1 MKFRVCVGIIMLV
14 CHLSSAEKIDFNK
27 DIRPILS
34 DKCFHC
40 HGPDE
45 HDRKGKLRLDIPHG
59 DDGAFREKKGSF
71 AIKAGDPSKSE
82 IWLRIIT
89 DDEDDVMPPSDSTKK
104 PLTKKERDLVKKWI
118 EQGAQWQEHWSFNP
132 IEKPEVPK
140 VEQHKSWAK
149 NEIDHFVLEEIK
161 NHGLKPS
168 PEAPKY
174 KLIRRAYLDLIGL
187 YPTPAEVKAFEDDK
201 SPNAY
206 EKVIDR
212 LLADKRYGERMTL
225 KWLDIA
231 RYGDTSVYHADG
243 PRTMW
248 PWRDWVI
255 NAYNTNKPFNE
266 FTIEQLAGDHIPNA
280 APEQKLATGFLRN
293 NGTTDEGG
301 AFDEEYRVEYTVDR
315 LALTSTVWLGLT
327 MECAQC
333 HDHKY
338 DPISMKEFY
347 QMYAF
352 FNVSADKGMQTRRGN
367 AEPKMKVPPS
377 KEDKELIAQ
386 YNTEKAKVENE
397 LQEYRKKNV
406 SKVESWITENL
417 KKHGHSSTVEGLTN
431 HFPLD
436 EVGGKTIAD
445 TIATKEPAKVQ
456 GRLRKSKRGKEP
468 SVNLRGNDNFF
479 SKNAGFFIDNNTPF
493 SYGGW
498 VYQDNVNGFKAP
510 FARMDSKNQYRGF
523 DLFTVNGQFG
533 VHLIHSWAGN
543 AIKIESTG
551 EKLKNKKW
559 HHLFATYDGSGK
571 AAGFKLYIDGK
582 EVPHKVHADTLTA
595 TTKTKVPFRIG
606 RREVGANFTGHL
618 DDIRIYN
625 RILEPADL
633 KLIME
638 QNSASVIFSKA
649 ALAGDQL
656 DKEFLAN
663 YYFAKNDKTYQSI
676 QNKSKNFDSKIN
688 EIVNRDVMIMTDMNV
703 PRKTYILN
711 RGSYDQP
718 MKNTEI
724 KADTPD
730 ILPPMKEDMP
740 KNRLGLAQW
749 IMDEDNPLT
758 ARVTVNRYWSMFFG
772 KGIVSTVTDFGS
784 QGAWPSH
791 PKLIDYLAADFRD
804 NGWNVKRTIKKILMS
819 AAYRQDSVVSEEL
832 AEKDSE
838 NIYLARGPRFRL
850 QGDLIRDNALYVS
863 GLLYQSIGGAGTRPY
878 QPPGLWKEVSLSNN
892 VVFKRDSGDNLYRR
906 SMYIYWK
913 RSAPHPAMVT
923 FDAPTRE
930 KCVVERSRTN
940 TPLQALVTLNDEQ
953 FVEAARCFAE
963 RIMKE
968 GGKSN
973 ADKIDWAFSMVT
985 SRKPATAI
993 RQKIEALYEDQVKHF
1008 TENPE
1013 NAKQFL
1019 TVGEKKRDESLNP
1032 AQHAAWAVIAK
1043 LMLNMDE
1050 TINKE

>member
-1 MKFRVCVGIIMLV
+1 MKFSACVGTLLLV
-14 CHLSSAEKIDFNK
+14 FNMSAAEKIDFNK

-71 AIKAGDPSKSE
+71 AIKAGDPANSE
-82 IWLRIIT
+82 IWKRIIT
-89 DDEDDVMPPSDSTKK
+89 DDEDDVMPPTDSTKK
-104 PLTKKERDLVKKWI
+104 ALTKKEKALIKAWI

-132 IEKPEVPK
+132 IEKPELPK
-140 VEQHKSWAK
+140 VVKNKGWAK
-149 NEIDHFVLEEIK
+149 NEIDHFVLEEI
-161 NHGLKPS
+161 NNNDLQPTA
-168 PEAPKY
+168 EAPRY

-187 YPTPAEVKAFEDDK
+187 YPTPEEVKAFEEDR

-212 LLADKRYGERMTL
+212 LLSDKRYGERMTL

-255 NAYNTNKPFNE
+255 NAYNSNKPFNE
-266 FTIEQLAGDHIPNA
+266 FTIEQLAGDHIPNGTT
-280 APEQKLATGFLRN
+280 EQKLATGFLRN

-338 DPISMKEFY
+338 DPVSMKEFY

-377 KEDKELIAQ
+377 GMDKQQIAQ
-386 YNTEKAKVENE
+386 FREQIAKHRADMDD
-397 LQEYRKKNV
+397 YRKKNA
-406 SKVESWITENL
+406 SKAEAWITENM
-417 KKHGHSSTVEGLTN
+417 KKHGHSGTVEGLVH

-436 EVGGKTIAD
+436 EVNGKNITD
-445 TIATKEPAKVQ
+445 TIDTKNPATVQ
-456 GRLRKSKRGKEP
+456 GRLRKATRGKEP
-468 SVNLRGNDNFF
+468 AVKLQGNDNYF
-479 SKNAGFFIDNNTPF
+479 SKTAGAFIDNTTPF

-498 VYQDNVNGFKAP
+498 VRQDNVNGFKAVL
-510 FARMDSKNQYRGF
+510 ARMDSKNKYRGF
-523 DLFTVNGQFG
+523 DLFTSNGQFG
-533 VHLIHSWAGN
+533 VHLIHSWADN
-543 AIKIESTG
+543 AIKIQSEA
-551 EKLKNKKW
+551 KMQNKKW
-559 HHLFATYDGSGK
+559 HHVFATYDGSGK
-571 AAGFKLYIDGK
+571 AAGFKLYLDGK
-582 EVPHKVHADTLTA
+582 EVKFKVLNDNL
-595 TTKTKVPFRIG
+595 TKTTITKIPFRIG
-606 RREVGANFTGHL
+606 RREVGANFSGYL

-625 RILEPADL
+625 RVLDTTDIS
-633 KLIME
+633 LIMK
-638 QNSASVIFSKA
+638 QDSAAVIFSKA
-649 ALAGDQL
+649 ALGGDEI
-656 DKEFLAN
+656 DKPFLTN
-663 YYFAKNDKTYQSI
+663 YYFSKNDKTYQGIQAKVKQVNDQIDSI
-676 QNKSKNFDSKIN
+676 L
-688 EIVNRDVMIMTDMNV
+688 NRDVMIMSDMKV

-718 MKNTEI
+718 MKNKEI
-724 KADTPD
+724 KANTPD

-749 IMDEDNPLT
+749 IMDKDNPLT

-819 AAYRQDSVVSEEL
+819 ATYRQDSVISEEL
-832 AEKDSE
+832 AEKDSD
-838 NIYLARGPRFRL
+838 NILLARGPRFRL

-863 GLLYQSIGGAGTRPY
+863 GLLYQSIGGAGTKPY

-892 VVFKRDSGDNLYRR
+892 VVFRRDTGNKLYRR

-953 FVEAARCFAE
+953 FVEAARSFAE

-973 ADKIDWAFSMVT
+973 AEKIDWAFSLVT
-985 SRKPATAI
+985 SRKPGTGI
-993 RQKIEALYEDQVKHF
+993 RSKIEDLYEDQLKHF

-1019 TVGEKKRDESLNP
+1019 TVGEKKRDESLNL
-1032 AQHAAWAVIAK
+1032 AQHAAWSVIAK

>member
-1 MKFRVCVGIIMLV
+1 MIN
-14 CHLSSAEKIDFNK
+14 HLCYLLLISGLAATAADKVDFNK

-45 HDRKGKLRLDIPHG
+45 HDRKGKLRLDVPHG
-59 DDGAFREKKGSF
+59 DDGAFREKKGTF
-71 AIKAGDPSKSE
+71 AIKPGDPAASE
-82 IWLRIIT
+82 IWKRIIT
-89 DDEDDVMPPSDSTKK
+89 DDEDDVMPPADSTKK
-104 PLTKKERDLVKKWI
+104 ALTAEEKALVKKWI

-132 IEKPEVPK
+132 IEMPEIPK
-140 VEQHKSWAK
+140 VTEHKNWAK
-149 NEIDHFVLEEIK
+149 NEVDHFVLDELK
-161 NHGLKPS
+161 KHGLKPTT
-168 PEAPKY
+168 EAPRY

-187 YPTPAEVKAFEDDK
+187 YPTPEEVKAFKEDK

-225 KWLDIA
+225 KWLDIS

-255 NAYNTNKPFNE
+255 EAYNSNKPFNE

-280 APEQKLATGFLRN
+280 TPRQKMATGFLRN

-338 DPISMKEFY
+338 DPVSQKEFF

-377 KEDKELIAQ
+377 EMDQQQIDEYKAEIAKHREEMEAYRQ
-386 YNTEKAKVENE
+386 DNASKA
-397 LQEYRKKNV
+397 
-406 SKVESWITENL
+406 ESWIAENL
-417 KKHGHSSTVEGLTN
+417 KKHGHSSTVEGLQN

-436 EVGGKTIAD
+436 EANGKQILD
-445 TIATKEPAKVQ
+445 TIDTKNAAQVQGRIYGSKRDKEPAVHLK
-456 GRLRKSKRGKEP
+456 
-468 SVNLRGNDNFF
+468 GNDNYF
-479 SKNAGFFIDNNTPF
+479 SKTAGEFIDNTTPF

-498 VYQDNVNGFKAP
+498 VKQDNVGGFKAIL
-510 FARMDSKNQYRGF
+510 ARMDSKNKYRGY
-523 DLFTVNGQFG
+523 DLFTSNGQFG
-533 VHLIHSWAGN
+533 VHLINSWAAN
-543 AIKIESTG
+543 AIKIQSEA
-551 EKLKNKKW
+551 KMQNKKW
-559 HHLFATYDGSGK
+559 HHVFATYDGTGK
-571 AAGFKLYIDGK
+571 AAGFKLYLDGK
-582 EVPHKVHADTLTA
+582 EVPFKVLNDNLTA
-595 TTKTKVPFRIG
+595 TTKTKIPFRIG
-606 RREVGANFTGHL
+606 RREVGANFSGFL

-625 RILEPADL
+625 RVLDETDIN
-633 KLIME
+633 LIMK
-638 QNSASVIFSKA
+638 QDSAAVIFSKA
-649 ALAGDQL
+649 ALSNGEI
-656 DKEFLAN
+656 DKEFLRN
-663 YYFAKNDKTYQSI
+663 YYFTKNDKTYQGI
-676 QNKSKNFDSKIN
+676 QKKIKGVN
-688 EIVNRDVMIMTDMNV
+688 DKIDAILNRDVMIMTDMNV

-711 RGSYDQP
+711 RGAYDQP
-718 MKNTEI
+718 MKNKEI
-724 KADTPD
+724 KANTPD
-730 ILPPMKEDMP
+730 ILPPMKDDMP

-749 IMDEDNPLT
+749 IMDKDNPLT

-791 PKLIDYLAADFRD
+791 PDLLDYLAADFRD

-819 AAYRQDSVVSEEL
+819 ATYRQDSVISEAL
-832 AEKDSE
+832 VEKDAE
-838 NIYLARGPRFRL
+838 NNFLARGPRFRL

-863 GLLYQSIGGAGTRPY
+863 GLLYQSIGGAGTKPY
-878 QPPGLWKEVSLSNN
+878 QPDGLWKEVALSGN
-892 VVFKRDSGDNLYRR
+892 VVFKRDSGEKLYRR

-930 KCVVERSRTN
+930 KCVVQRSRTN

-953 FVEAARCFAE
+953 FVEAARFFGE

-968 GGKSN
+968 GGKTN
-973 ADKIDWAFSMVT
+973 AEKIDWAFSLVT
-985 SRKPATAI
+985 SRKPATQI
-993 RQKIEALYEDQVKHF
+993 RQKIEALFEDQLKHF

-1013 NAKQFL
+1013 NAKLFL
-1019 TVGEKKRDESLNP
+1019 SVGEKKRDESLNL
-1032 AQHAAWAVIAK
+1032 AQHAAWSVIAK

>member
-1 MKFRVCVGIIMLV
+1 MRLGICVGVLALICSV
-14 CHLSSAEKIDFNK
+14 NAADKVDFNK

-71 AIKAGDPSKSE
+71 AIRPGDPSKSE
-82 IWLRIIT
+82 IWKRIIT

-104 PLTKKERDLVKKWI
+104 PLTAEERALVKKWI

-132 IEKPEVPK
+132 IEMPEIPAVTK
-140 VEQHKSWAK
+140 HKDWVK
-149 NEIDHFVLEEIK
+149 NDIDNFVLEEIL
-161 NHGLKPS
+161 NNGLQPA
-168 PEAPKY
+168 PEAARY

-187 YPTPAEVKAFEDDK
+187 YPTPEEVKAFENDK

-225 KWLDIA
+225 KWMDIS

-255 NAYNTNKPFNE
+255 DAYNNNKPFNE

-280 APEQKLATGFLRN
+280 TPEQKMATGFLRN

-315 LALTSTVWLGLT
+315 LTLTSTVWLGLT
-327 MECAQC
+327 MECGQC

-338 DPISMKEFY
+338 DPISQKEFY

-352 FNVSADKGMQTRRGN
+352 FNVAADKGMQTRRGN
-367 AEPKMKVPPS
+367 AEPKMKVPPRA
-377 KEDKELIAQ
+377 EDKKLIDELNA
-386 YNTEKAKVENE
+386 EKARHQEE
-397 LQEYRKKNV
+397 LEDYRRKNA
-406 SKVESWITENL
+406 SKFEAWITENL
-417 KKHGHSSTVEGLTN
+417 KKHGHSSTVEGLTS

-436 EVGGKTIAD
+436 EAGGKTVAD
-445 TIATKEPAKVQ
+445 TVNTKEPANVQ
-456 GRLRKSKRGKEP
+456 GKIRKSKREKEP
-468 SVNLRGNDNFF
+468 ALQLSGNDNYF
-479 SKNAGFFIDNNTPF
+479 SKNAGAFIDNTTPF

-498 VYQDNVNGFKAP
+498 VRQDNVNGFKAVL
-510 FARMDSKNQYRGF
+510 ARMDSNNKYRGF
-523 DLFTVNGQFG
+523 DLFVSNGQFG
-533 VHLIHSWAGN
+533 VHLVNSWADN
-543 AIKIESTG
+543 AVKIESSSAKM
-551 EKLKNKKW
+551 ENKKW
-559 HHLFATYDGSGK
+559 YHLFATYDGSGK
-571 AAGFKLYIDGK
+571 AAGFKLYMDGK
-582 EVPHKVHADTLTA
+582 EVEFKVHNDSLTKTTL
-595 TTKTKVPFRIG
+595 TKVPFRIG
-606 RREVGANFTGHL
+606 RREVGSNFSGQL
-618 DDIRIYN
+618 DDIRIYK
-625 RILEPADL
+625 RILQPEDI
-633 KLIME
+633 KLVME
-638 QNSASVIFSKA
+638 QNAASVIFSKA
-649 ALAGDQL
+649 ALAGSEL
-656 DKEFLAN
+656 DKEFLST
-663 YYFAKNDKTYQSI
+663 YYFSKNDKTYQAI
-676 QNKSKNFDSKIN
+676 QNKGKSSDEKIAQ
-688 EIVNRDVMIMTDMNV
+688 ILNRDVMIMSDMNV

-711 RGSYDQP
+711 RGAYDQP
-718 MKNTEI
+718 MQNKEI
-724 KADTPD
+724 HADTPD

-749 IMDEDNPLT
+749 IMDKENPLT
-758 ARVTVNRYWSMFFG
+758 ARVTVNRYWSMLFG

-791 PKLIDYLAADFRD
+791 PQLIDYLAADFRD
-804 NGWNVKRTIKKILMS
+804 NGWNVKRTLKKIMMS
-819 AAYRQDSVVSEEL
+819 ATYRQDSVISEVL
-832 AEKDSE
+832 AEKDAE
-838 NIYLARGPRFRL
+838 NILLARGPRFRL

-863 GLLYQSIGGAGTRPY
+863 GLLYQSIGGEGTKPY

-892 VVFKRDSGDNLYRR
+892 LVFKRDVGEKLYRR

-953 FVEAARCFAE
+953 FVEAARFFGE

-968 GGKSN
+968 GGKSK
-973 ADKIDWAFSMVT
+973 AEKIDWAFGMVT
-985 SRKPATAI
+985 SRKPETAI
-993 RQKIEALYEDQVKHF
+993 RTKIEALFEDQFKYF
-1008 TENPE
+1008 KENPE
-1013 NAKQFL
+1013 NAREFL
-1019 TVGEKKRDESLNP
+1019 SVGEKKRDESLDLSE
-1032 AQHAAWAVIAK
+1032 HAAWSVIAK